1 MARATRRGDRIAGA
15 VVLVLSVL
23 YWRAAGGIGGGFG
36 DPVGPAAFPRLIAV
50 PTGALALF
58 LMIRPDPDERWWHG
72 RQSGAQAA
80 ALASL
85 LAVPFLIEALGFP
98 ITASLGGGAL
108 ALVLGARALAALV
121 TGLMV
126 GFGLY
131 LAFDTLLGLPLPGW
145 PAPG

>member
-1 MARATRRGDRIAGA
+1 MTGTTRRGDRAAGA

-23 YWRAAGGIGGGFG
+23 YWRAAGDLGGAFG
-36 DPVGPAAFPRLIAV
+36 DPIGPAAFPRLIAV

-58 LMIRPDPDERWWHG
+58 LLVRPDPDERWWHG

-85 LAVPFLIEALGFP
+85 IAVPLLIEALGFP
-98 ITASLGGGAL
+98 VTASLGGAAL
-108 ALVLGARALAALV
+108 ALVLGARPLLALA
-121 TGLMV
+121 TGLVV

-131 LAFDTLLGLPLPGW
+131 LAFDTVLGLPLPGW
-145 PAPG
+145 PDVL